1 MCYTGTES
9 IPWTMTP
16 YLALIILLGCHYAG
30 VEVQGQPAIFYPFG
44 ASAGDATLYINDDGS
59 SGRLPISIGFPFY
72 GNTHTSLYVSIN
84 PHNDERMR
92 ERERERGRERE
103 RERERERR
111 EEREREREREREN
124 IFIFNLCLLYIKNV
138 YRFLKKA
145 WNFGI
150 WIFSRYIEQHPG
162 LMSGRLLLL
171 DHPNWFTIDWPI

>member
-84 PHNDERMR
+84 PHNDER
-92 ERERERGRERE
+92 
-103 RERERERR
+103 
-111 EEREREREREREN
+111 
-124 IFIFNLCLLYIKNV
+124 
-138 YRFLKKA
+138 
-145 WNFGI
+145 
-150 WIFSRYIEQHPG
+150 FSRYIEQHPG
-162 LMSGRLLLL
+162 LMSGRLLSL
-171 DHPNWFTIDWPI
+171 DHPN